1 VDLCGGARFGDGVAE
16 IGEEIGYGASW
27 SREATV
33 MEVAEEGDLVA
44 RALAGHRPDVEALV
58 RYLKPVLHVRC
69 ARALLAV
76 GAGAHR
82 NLEEEV
88 ADLVQDVY
96 ATLFADGAKVLRA
109 WSAERGLDLRGFVAM
124 VARRRVAA
132 LLATRKRNPWTEE
145 PMEAAAVERA
155 LPDVP
160 DAERRLV
167 SAEAVSRVVDRVAAT
182 QSERGREMLRWL
194 VLDGLSHDELRE
206 RSGMSDAALYQW
218 RSRILK
224 AVRGAVE
231 ALAAEDGDPRAGP
244 PLGAPRPSPSGS
256 LGGAP

>member
-1 VDLCGGARFGDGVAE
+1 MDLAGGGRFGDDVAE
-16 IGEEIGYGASW
+16 IGEEIGYGGAW
-27 SREATV
+27 AKEATI
-33 MEVAEEGDLVA
+33 MEVAEESALVA

-82 NLEEEV
+82 NLEDEV

-96 ATLFADGAKVLRA
+96 ATLFADAGKVLRA
-109 WSAERGLDLRGFVAM
+109 WSADRGLDLRGFVAM
-124 VARRRVAA
+124 VARRRAAA
-132 LLATRKRNPWTEE
+132 LLSTRKHNPWTEE

-167 SAEAVSRVVDRVAAT
+167 SAEALARVVNRVAAS
-182 QSERGREMLRWL
+182 QSERGQEMLRWL
-194 VLDGLSHDELRE
+194 LLEGLNHEELRA

-224 AVRGAVE
+224 AVRGAVD
-231 ALAAEDGDPRAGP
+231 ALAAEDGEARAGP
-244 PLGAPRPSPSGS
+244 LDPPLRPSPSG
-256 LGGAP
+256 LNGGAP

>member
-1 VDLCGGARFGDGVAE
+1 MDISGGARFGDEVAE
-16 IGEEIGYGASW
+16 IGEEIGYGGAW
-27 SREATV
+27 TKEATLMDV
-33 MEVAEEGDLVA
+33 PEESDLVA

-109 WSAERGLDLRGFVAM
+109 WSADRGLDLRGFVAM
-124 VARRRVAA
+124 VARRRAA
-132 LLATRKRNPWTEE
+132 AILATRKRNPWTEE

-194 VLDGLSHDELRE
+194 LLEGLSHDELRE

-224 AVRGAVE
+224 AVRTAVD
-231 ALAAEDGDPRAGP
+231 ALAAEDGDARAGP
-244 PLGAPRPSPSGS
+244 PASPVRTSPPGPH
-256 LGGAP
+256 GGAP